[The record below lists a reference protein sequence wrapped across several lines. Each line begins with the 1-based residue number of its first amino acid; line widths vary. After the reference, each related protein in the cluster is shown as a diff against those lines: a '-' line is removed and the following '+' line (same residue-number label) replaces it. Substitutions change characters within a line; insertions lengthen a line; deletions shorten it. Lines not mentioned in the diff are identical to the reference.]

1 MDWKKEEW
9 ECREVIKE
17 GEKEVVIEEEKEVVK
32 EVTDREEIEEEKM
45 DEKERVNWRTVMK
58 VIKK

>member
-1 MDWKKEEW
+1 M
-9 ECREVIKE
+9 IKE

-45 DEKERVNWRTVMK
+45 DEKERVN
-58 VIKK
+58 